1 MIPELLIVLEAYQVF
16 IIPALVGLI
25 LSAIIEA

>member
-1 MIPELLIVLEAYQVF
+1 MSELLIILEAYQVF
-16 IIPALVGLI
+16 IIPAVIGLI

>member
-1 MIPELLIVLEAYQVF
+1 MSDLLIILEAYQVF
-16 IIPALVGLI
+16 IIPAVIGLI

>member
-1 MIPELLIVLEAYQVF
+1 MSDLLIILEAYQVF
-16 IIPALVGLI
+16 IIPALIGLI

>member
-1 MIPELLIVLEAYQVF
+1 MSDLLIILEAYQVF

>member
-1 MIPELLIVLEAYQVF
+1 MNDLLIILEAYQVF
-16 IIPALVGLI
+16 IIPAVIGLI

>member
-1 MIPELLIVLEAYQVF
+1 MNDLLIILEAYQVF
-16 IIPALVGLI
+16 IIPAIIGLI